1 MIRIRVLYVVAN
13 VYSKVHSNIQRQNL
27 HQLLT
32 CRIRPDADR
41 PASEHHLFSRQ
52 PGAWSSRRVAWT
64 GAQTP
69 IRVAGTRVAA
79 AFIEQIQEWVEKAR
93 RKNRGASPPEEDR
106 SRST

>member
-1 MIRIRVLYVVAN
+1 MVRSGMLYVVSN

-32 CRIRPDADR
+32 CRIRPDAER
-41 PASEHHLFSRQ
+41 PASAHHLFSRQ
-52 PGAWSSRRVAWT
+52 PGAWSSPRVAWT

-79 AFIEQIQEWVEKAR
+79 ACIRANPRVGGESAK
-93 RKNRGASPPEEDR
+93 KNRGTTPPVEDR
-106 SRST
+106 SG